1 MKYSRIS
8 PIFAEYFLLML
19 SASNKNV
26 TTDHTK
32 TDMSDAPEKH
42 SSLEPTPKRNNKAAI
57 IIALMAIVIIIQ
69 GIKIYLDTKEKQE
82 VRTQLTTTEEELA
95 TTMQRM
101 TEIRTEL
108 DQKIAEVAKLGGN
121 VADLERAKAEIEN
134 ELKRSIRA
142 TGKEIKALK
151 DRVEGY
157 EMLLKNKDEEIEKL
171 KSVNKE
177 LVTENRSLKTQK
189 NQLGDSISRLSQTKE
204 DLASKVAI
212 ASQLKVENIR
222 IVALNDRGKE
232 RESPFKSRQV
242 GKLKIEFNIAENNVA
257 PIEGK
262 KIMVRIIDENNQVLF
277 DVSRGSGTFIFN
289 GKEEFYTASQEV
301 LFDNTK
307 QKLTYLYDKGSEY
320 ASGSYTLEVYTDNY
334 LMGRGEF
341 VVK

>member
-1 MKYSRIS
+1 MTDSS
-8 PIFAEYFLLML
+8 ENLSTAE
-19 SASNKNV
+19 SA
-26 TTDHTK
+26 
-32 TDMSDAPEKH
+32 
-42 SSLEPTPKRNNKAAI
+42 PKRNNKTSI
-57 IIALMAIVIIIQ
+57 IIALMAIIIIIQ

-82 VRTQLTTTEEELA
+82 VKTQLITTEEELA

-108 DQKIAEVAKLGGN
+108 EQKIAEVTKLGGD
-121 VADLERAKAEIEN
+121 VADLQAAKAEIES
-134 ELKRSIRA
+134 ELKRSKRA

-157 EMLLKNKDEEIEKL
+157 ELLLKTKDEEIDKL

-177 LVTENRSLKTQK
+177 LLTENKSLKTQK
-189 NQLGDSISRLSQTKE
+189 NQLGDSISRLSQSKE

-212 ASQLKVENIR
+212 ASQLKAENVKILA
-222 IVALNDRGKE
+222 VNDRGKE

-262 KIMVRIIDENNQVLF
+262 KIMIRIIDENNQVLF
-277 DVSRGSGTFIFN
+277 DVARGSGTFTFN
-289 GKEEFYTASQEV
+289 NKEEFYTASQDI

-307 QKLTYLYDKGSEY
+307 QKLSYLYDKGSEY
-320 ASGSYTLEVYTDNY
+320 ASGSYTVEIYTDNY
-334 LMGRGEF
+334 FMGRGEF

>member
-1 MKYSRIS
+1 MNDQSEQLLS
-8 PIFAEYFLLML
+8 P
-19 SASNKNV
+19 
-26 TTDHTK
+26 
-32 TDMSDAPEKH
+32 
-42 SSLEPTPKRNNKAAI
+42 EPTPKRNNKAAI

-69 GIKIYLDTKEKQE
+69 AIKIYLDTKEKQE
-82 VRTQLTTTEEELA
+82 VKVQLTTTEEELA

-108 DQKIAEVAKLGGN
+108 DEKIAEVTKLGGD
-121 VADLERAKAEIEN
+121 ASDLQRAKTEIEN
-134 ELKRSIRA
+134 ELKRSKRA

-157 EMLLKNKDEEIEKL
+157 ELLLKTKDEEITKL
-171 KSVNKE
+171 KTVNKE
-177 LVTENRSLKTQK
+177 LLTENKSLKTQK
-189 NQLGDSISRLSQTKE
+189 NQLGDSINRLSQTKE

-222 IVALNDRGKE
+222 IVAVNDRGKE
-232 RESPFKSRQV
+232 RESPFKSRQI

-262 KIMVRIIDENNQVLF
+262 KIMIRVIDENNQVLF
-277 DVSRGSGTFIFN
+277 DVARGSGTFMVN
-289 GKEEFYTASQEV
+289 NKEEFYTASQEI

-307 QKLTYLYDKGSEY
+307 QKLTYLYDKGSDY
-320 ASGSYTLEVYTDNY
+320 ASGSYVLEIYTDNY

-341 VVK
+341 AVK